1 MKSERRRGAAA
12 VEFAM
17 CVPILI
23 MVLFGIIEFSRLLQ
37 LQHAVRE
44 AALEA
49 ARTGVTLDGTVA
61 TTQSRA
67 TAILSSIGIV
77 NPTITVTPNPLTY
90 TATTVSVTVS
100 VDPSGNSWFMKFL
113 AAGNPIQATV
123 SLDREIQAVSV
134 PGP

>member
-1 MKSERRRGAAA
+1 MKPERRRGAAA

-17 CVPILI
+17 CVPVLIL
-23 MVLFGIIEFSRLLQ
+23 VLFGIIEFSRLVQ
-37 LQHAVRE
+37 IQHAVRE
-44 AALEA
+44 AALEG
-49 ARTGVTLDGTVA
+49 ARTGVTLDATVA
-61 TTQSRA
+61 TTQSKA
-67 TAILSSIGIV
+67 TATLSSIGII